1 MSEELVQSLK
11 EKVRQQARRLSALE
25 QYRLLCE
32 QRVKEL
38 SPDHPLPVLPDH
50 LGTPSPL
57 AIQLHRALQQVE
69 RLQQEHT
76 PTFGG
81 EQQLLQER
89 TELEAQ
95 LRSEVLH
102 SEEQRALIESLKQ
115 ALEIRVGKV
124 ANDAGVLAAFTQAQ
138 AEADQSKREAAR
150 LQAALTTQ
158 LTAHQQALE
167 RLQREETLQAEG
179 LQQELSNVMYEKEAV
194 EQDLATLRVQFQE
207 TENEADTLKAEVE
220 RLRGVQVQLKDS
232 EQLAVQLSQQ
242 RERLM
247 TETSMQQTQASQ
259 RAADLEVAQA
269 RISQLI
275 QDLSSCKDQSR
286 TLKSALEAAQKEV
299 DSLTAEKR
307 SLSAAVE
314 QVRQEMAAV
323 QAERGFFQNALN
335 ATKQEVGQREAAEF
349 KSRGEVAELKKAL
362 QTLWEGSEAA
372 ARSAQARDNELS
384 SHIAALTTSK
394 SQLEV
399 LLAREKEVHS
409 QLQAEAKERLARLQ
423 TEHRG
428 EVQDFEKARDRALR
442 EVQGNLENAERD
454 ISRLDERLAAREQEL
469 ETAQSEAEAVRLK
482 AKKLEAAL
490 QQSEESKV
498 VALRELEE
506 TRTQLSAARAQ
517 LAEYETR
524 SGQLEEAVGEIA
536 EDHQRSKQ
544 ESEALQQQL
553 SLENSQLK
561 AQLDSIH
568 ADLEALRED
577 VLLTNEALATARA
590 KERTASER
598 AADLQQE
605 VKSATAT
612 LRSEMA
618 LLQAQLALPSTDSRS
633 LLDLVACLPLVG
645 EALRSRLTADQRTMQ
660 NLQGQVTEAEA
671 AKEKMTRNFV
681 ALEKSSSRNREESLA
696 SEVRMLREQLAAQ
709 QIQHLHS
716 LRKRKDKLEACETQR
731 QAAREEADQLLTR
744 LRTLADNYEDL
755 SRASALLE
763 ASVQPLES
771 RIARKDGQRRRVERL
786 LSLGLAALPVCESRR
801 ILAEAAETCAQL
813 GSAEAEREEAELRI
827 AELEQELGLEAQKLQ
842 VAERS
847 AQLRLAAECETL
859 ELRLAAL
866 EQDLLQTKTAPAAL
880 TAKSAPKLNAG
891 PLPSLTRYDPRIS
904 PLLSDTIEVR
914 LTERLMQTAPN
925 TTR

>member
-38 SPDHPLPVLPDH
+38 SPDHPLPVSPEH
-50 LGTPSPL
+50 MGVPSSL
-57 AIQLHRALQQVE
+57 AMQLHRALQQVE

-81 EQQLLQER
+81 EQQLMQER

-115 ALEIRVGKV
+115 ALETRVGKV
-124 ANDAGVLAAFTQAQ
+124 ANDASLLAAFTQAQ

-158 LTAHQQALE
+158 LTAHKQALE

-179 LQQELSNVMYEKEAV
+179 LQQELSNVMNDKEAV
-194 EQDLATLRVQFQE
+194 EQDLVTLRVQLE
-207 TENEADTLKAEVE
+207 DTENEVDTLKAEVE
-220 RLRGVQVQLKDS
+220 RLRSVQVQLKDS
-232 EQLAVQLSQQ
+232 EQLATQLSQQ
-242 RERLM
+242 RERLL
-247 TETSMQQTQASQ
+247 TETSLQQTQASQ
-259 RAADLEVAQA
+259 RAADLDVAQT
-269 RISQLI
+269 RISQLL
-275 QDLSSCKDQSR
+275 QDLSSSNDLSR
-286 TLKSALEAAQKEV
+286 TLKSALEASQKEV
-299 DSLTAEKR
+299 ESLTAEKR
-307 SLSAAVE
+307 SLAATIE
-314 QVRQEMAAV
+314 QVRQDLATI
-323 QAERGFFQNALN
+323 QAERSFFQSSLN
-335 ATKQEVGQREAAEF
+335 ATKQEVGQKEAAEF

-384 SHIAALTTSK
+384 SCITALDTSK

-399 LLAREKEVHS
+399 LLAREKEAHLQS
-409 QLQAEAKERLARLQ
+409 QAEAKEKFARLQ

-428 EVQDFEKARDRALR
+428 EMQDFERAKDRAIR
-442 EVQGNLENAERD
+442 EIQDNLQNAERD
-454 ISRLDERLAAREQEL
+454 LLRFAQRTATKEQEL
-469 ETAQSEAEAVRLK
+469 EATQREVEGMRLK
-482 AKKLEAAL
+482 GKELEGAL
-490 QQSEESKV
+490 QRSEESKV
-498 VALRELEE
+498 VALKELEE
-506 TRTQLSAARAQ
+506 TRTQLSAARAK
-517 LAEYETR
+517 LAECEAR

-536 EDHQRSKQ
+536 EDYERSKQ
-544 ESEALQQQL
+544 ESESLHQQL

-561 AQLDSIH
+561 AQLDTIH
-568 ADLEALRED
+568 TDLEALRED
-577 VLLTNEALATARA
+577 VLHTNEALAAVRA
-590 KERTASER
+590 KERAASER

-605 VKSATAT
+605 VKSATST

-618 LLQAQLALPSTDSRS
+618 LLQAQLTLPSTDSRN
-633 LLDLVACLPLVG
+633 LLELAGCLPVLG
-645 EALRSRLTADQRTMQ
+645 EALRNRLTKDQRTIQ
-660 NLQGQVTEAEA
+660 NLQGQITEAVSA
-671 AKEKMTRNFV
+671 REKTTRDFV
-681 ALEKSSSRNREESLA
+681 ALESATSRSREDSLS
-696 SEVRMLREQLAAQ
+696 SEVRMLREQLATQ

-716 LRKRKDKLEACETQR
+716 LRKRKDKIETCERQS
-731 QAAREEADQLLTR
+731 QAAREEADQLLSR

-771 RIARKDGQRRRVERL
+771 RAARKDGQRRRVERL
-786 LSLGLAALPVCESRR
+786 LSLALSALPVCEPRR
-801 ILAEAAETCAQL
+801 VLAEAAEICAQL
-813 GSAEAEREEAELRI
+813 GSAETEREDAELRI

-847 AQLRLAAECETL
+847 AQLRLAAECEAL
-859 ELRLAAL
+859 EVRLAAL
-866 EQDLLQTKTAPAAL
+866 EQDLLQTKAGPVASAS
-880 TAKSAPKLNAG
+880 KSMQKQGGG

-904 PLLSDTIEVR
+904 PLLSNTIEVR